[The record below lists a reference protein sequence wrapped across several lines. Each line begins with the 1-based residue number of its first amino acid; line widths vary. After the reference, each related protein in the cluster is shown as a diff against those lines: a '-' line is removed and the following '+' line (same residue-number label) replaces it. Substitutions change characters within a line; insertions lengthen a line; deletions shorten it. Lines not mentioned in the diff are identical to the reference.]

1 MKQKFKITVP
11 LAILVT
17 LITVI
22 YQRSTGPTYP
32 KKVMI
37 GKLDA
42 ALSVKFP
49 RSHGGET
56 NAPIEV
62 PKITKNMQ
70 GTISFKRYPT
80 NDLWTTVEL
89 KEEGNFLK
97 ATLPNQPPAGK
108 LIYFLSL
115 DINGEV
121 QKIGSEKDPIF
132 IRYKGEVPTYVL
144 APHIFFMFLSM
155 LLSVLA
161 LFEAAFKTASFAKI
175 SYLTTGSLFVGGM
188 ILGPIVQKFA
198 FGVYWAGFPYDWDLT
213 DNKLLISFIFW
224 FGAAMINFKRPNR
237 IASMIAAV
245 VLICMYAIPHST
257 MGSQFDYEKGSVET
271 KTDGFK
277 DKL

>member
-37 GKLDA
+37 GKSDA
-42 ALSVKFP
+42 ALKVKFP

-62 PKITKNMQ
+62 PKISKNMQ
-70 GTISFKRYPT
+70 GTISYKRYPT
-80 NDLWTTVEL
+80 NDLWTTIEL
-89 KEEGNFLK
+89 KDDGNFLK

-115 DINGEV
+115 DIDGEI
-121 QKIGSEKDPIF
+121 QKIGSDKDPIF
-132 IRYKGEVPTYVL
+132 IRYKGEVPTYIL

-161 LFEAAFKTASFAKI
+161 LFEAAFRTTSFAKI

-213 DNKLLISFIFW
+213 DNKLLISFLFW
-224 FGAAMINFKRPNR
+224 FGAAMINLKKPNR

-245 VLICMYAIPHST
+245 VLLAMYAIPHST
-257 MGSQFDYEKGSVET
+257 MGSQFDYKKGSVET

>member
-1 MKQKFKITVP
+1 MKQKFKITIP

-37 GKLDA
+37 GKDGA
-42 ALSVKFP
+42 ALKVKFP

-62 PKITKNMQ
+62 PKVASNMQ
-70 GTISFKRYPT
+70 GTISYKRYPT
-80 NDLWTTVEL
+80 NDLWTTVQLTED
-89 KEEGNFLK
+89 GNFLK

-115 DINGEV
+115 DIDGEI
-121 QKIGSEKDPIF
+121 QKVGTEKDPIF
-132 IRYKGEVPTYVL
+132 IRYKGEVPTYIL

-161 LFEAAFKTASFAKI
+161 LFEAAFKTSSFAKI

-213 DNKLLISFIFW
+213 DNKLLISFLFW
-224 FGAAMINFKRPNR
+224 FGAALINMKKPNR
-237 IASMIAAV
+237 VASMIAAV
-245 VLICMYAIPHST
+245 VLLCMYAIPHST
-257 MGSQFDYEKGSVET
+257 MGSQYDYKKGSVET